1 MTSPEKLHLPEYRK
15 IILPNGMTVLL
26 MEQHKLPLMSFEAI
40 LRSGSTADAP
50 GAEGTASVTASL
62 LRHGMRTRTAEQYSQ
77 ALDFIG
83 GLFHAGAAT
92 DYTSISAEFMKKD
105 LGTGLDLLAEPLLEP
120 VFPDEEVTKVLR
132 QRVDGIRAAKD
143 QAQHVIA
150 AYFNAY
156 LFQGHPYG
164 RAVGGDEESLTHIQ
178 RDAIAEYYRAQYDPA
193 NVILAAVGDFESS
206 EMERRLTEKFD
217 GWPARKSAPAV
228 NVDSAPSQKNRLLLV
243 DKPDSTQTY
252 FRIGNVG
259 IARTDWDYVPLMLV
273 NTLFGGRFTS
283 LINSALRIESGLT
296 YGAAST
302 FDVRRSAGPFYIASY
317 TPNATTGRALDVAVE
332 VLKQFHR
339 NGISEQQL
347 ASAKSYLK
355 GQFPLRMET
364 SDQLASLIA
373 HLEFYGLDRSE
384 IDELYRRIDATSVD
398 DARRAIERHYPED
411 DLVFVLIGNAS
422 EVGEIASRYAGRVD
436 LCSIGDP
443 GFAPRN
449 MLAAPPAAGPQAR

>member
-62 LRHGMRTRTAEQYSQ
+62 LRHGTRTHTADQYSQ

-105 LGTGLDLLAEPLLEP
+105 LATGLDLLAEPLLEP

-156 LFQGHPYG
+156 LFREHPYG

-178 RDAIAEYYRAQYDPA
+178 RDAIAGYYRAQYDPA
-193 NVILAAVGDFESS
+193 DMILAAVGDFESS
-206 EMERRLTEKFD
+206 EMERLLREKFG
-217 GWPARKSAPAV
+217 GWLARKTAPAV
-228 NVDSAPSQKNRLLLV
+228 NVDPAPSQKRRLLLV

-259 IARTDWDYVPLMLV
+259 IARTEPGLCAPDARQYAFRRTFHFADQLGIADRIGAYLWGRLDFRYAALGGPLLHCQLYIQR
-273 NTLFGGRFTS
+273 NHGPRARCYGRGAEA
-283 LINSALRIESGLT
+283 IPPRWHI
-296 YGAAST
+296 GAA
-302 FDVRRSAGPFYIASY
+302 AC
-317 TPNATTGRALDVAVE
+317 
-332 VLKQFHR
+332 
-339 NGISEQQL
+339 
-347 ASAKSYLK
+347 
-355 GQFPLRMET
+355 LREI
-364 SDQLASLIA
+364 L
-373 HLEFYGLDRSE
+373 LE
-384 IDELYRRIDATSVD
+384 
-398 DARRAIERHYPED
+398 RAISAAD
-411 DLVFVLIGNAS
+411 GDLG
-422 EVGEIASRYAGRVD
+422 
-436 LCSIGDP
+436 SIG
-443 GFAPRN
+443 
-449 MLAAPPAAGPQAR
+449 LADRAFGILRA